1 MAVSLI
7 PIAGAANMMLRTLLP
22 GLPQRYAFAG
32 SAIGA
37 LLPIVGF
44 SSEALS
50 EGPNFRVFE
59 RLDDPVHALMLTVP
73 ALAGL
78 ASYWFGRNNAD
89 LTAKLKAR
97 ERSERHLLKLSL
109 QDRLT
114 GLPNRRALEREIE
127 RFIALRAQGRFC
139 PAFLLLDLDKFKHVN
154 DTMGHDAGDELL
166 TQFVERLQGSL
177 GALARLFRLG
187 GDEFVI
193 TLAGS
198 PEDGDIERLCRMIKT
213 KADEPFNLRAGSA
226 ITGVSIGIS
235 YLDPADTD
243 MADILKRAD
252 LALYIAKDIP
262 GSSHAFHTPALAAH
276 MLGQMRIEQEMAAG
290 LRNGE
295 FFLEY
300 QPIVDSARRGYHAF
314 EALVRWRHPTRGVL
328 TPDQFLPVAERSGH
342 IMALGR
348 FVVAQAIRDAA
359 GWPEHIG
366 VAVNVTGD
374 EFRDPNFVRHIR
386 DCLEANSLKPARL
399 TIEIT
404 EAVFTADI
412 GLVRAC
418 LVELRDIGVRIAL
431 DDFGIG
437 FSSISHLREFPID
450 QLKVDRSFTVAM
462 LDGGRET
469 ELIDIIMRLGRIF
482 DVSATVE
489 GVETQTQMDMAFT
502 LGATAVQGYHIS
514 RPVSADT
521 VQELIYSA
529 GFEPLKPALRI
540 SA

>member
-1 MAVSLI
+1 
-7 PIAGAANMMLRTLLP
+7 MMLRTLLP

-50 EGPNFRVFE
+50 EGPNSHVFE
-59 RLDDPVHALMLTVP
+59 RLNEPVHALMLTVP

-78 ASYWFGRNNAD
+78 AFFWFGKNSAL
-89 LTAKLKAR
+89 LTAKLKTR
-97 ERSERHLLKLSL
+97 ERSERHLLRLSL

-127 RFIALRAQGRFC
+127 RFIAVRAQGRFR
-139 PAFLLLDLDKFKHVN
+139 PALLLLDLDKFKHVN

-166 TQFVERLQGSL
+166 TLFVERLGDSL
-177 GALARLFRLG
+177 GALARLYRLG

-198 PEDGDIERLCRMIKT
+198 PEDGDVERLCRMIKA
-213 KADEPFNLRAGSA
+213 KADEPFELQAGRA

-235 YLDPADTD
+235 YLDPADTG
-243 MADILKRAD
+243 MADVLKRAD

-262 GSSHAFHTPALAAH
+262 GSSHAFHTTALAAH
-276 MLGQMRIEQEMAAG
+276 MLGQMQVEQEIANG
-290 LRNGE
+290 LRDGA

-300 QPIVDSARRGYHAF
+300 QPIVDAAHHGYNAF
-314 EALVRWRHPTRGVL
+314 EALVRWKHPSRGVL
-328 TPDQFLPVAERSGH
+328 TPDQFLPVAERCGH

-348 FVVAQAIRDAA
+348 FVVAQAIQDAA
-359 GWPEHIG
+359 EWPDHIG
-366 VAVNVTGD
+366 IAVNVTGD
-374 EFRDPNFVRHIR
+374 EFRDPNFVRHIC
-386 DCLEANSLKPARL
+386 DCLEANGLRPSRL

-404 EAVFTADI
+404 EAIFTADI
-412 GLVRAC
+412 SLVRAC
-418 LVELRDIGVRIAL
+418 LVELRDMGVRIAL

-437 FSSISHLREFPID
+437 FSSISHLREFPVD

-489 GVETQTQMDMAFT
+489 GVENQNQMDMAFT
-502 LGATAVQGYHIS
+502 LGAAAVQGYHIS
-514 RPVSADT
+514 RPVSAAT